1 MRVQKHLKQRI
12 LLFLFFACSIT
23 ISLPIKAHAEEKTK
37 VIRIGW
43 FESTFCYR
51 DSFGRRCGIDYE
63 YQHKISAYTG
73 WTYEYVED
81 SWPNLFQKLMAGEID
96 MLSDVSYTEERTESM
111 LFPDLP
117 MGTES
122 YYIYIDADNRTI
134 TAEDLST
141 FNGTKIGVNKGSVQE
156 GFLAGWIE
164 KNNLNV
170 EIVPLVDEEEASM
183 GMIDTGEIDGYAST
197 NTFGAKGKVAP
208 ACRIGSSDYYYAVN
222 KNRPDLLAELNYALA
237 AIQNEDPYFN
247 TRMSEEHL
255 YTTNTNAFLTSSQ
268 EDWLKEHGT
277 IRVGYRQDFLPFC
290 QTDKA
295 TGEMTG
301 ALKDYLAHAAYSLK
315 NSDIQFETIP
325 YASTES
331 ALEAMKAGKIDC
343 VFPVYLS
350 SYDSNETGVRLT
362 SPAMTTEVNTVMR
375 VANDQALSQE
385 SEVVFAV
392 NAGDVNTRTFIMEH
406 YPASSIVTCKN
417 NAEGFDLVS
426 SKKADC
432 VLVSNY
438 RLPAADEELKKNALY
453 SVPTGESIPF
463 SFAVNKDNR
472 ELYFILNKTVVM
484 TKREDMDS
492 ALASYMNTNPKVSL
506 GEFLR
511 DNWIWVLVLLTA
523 VFATILVLLYQKM
536 KAERTANE
544 QQRMLEEAA
553 KIAELKESI
562 TSLLDNMP
570 GMTFTKDAETG
581 VYLACNQAFA
591 EYAHKTSPAAV
602 TGLTDAELFDK
613 KTADHFVEEDKVALS
628 MDEPY
633 IFFEDVP
640 DAAGN
645 QRQLQTTKLKYTNT
659 AGKKCVLGICQD
671 VTDMVRIQ
679 RENATTKEAY
689 ETARSTGIIYTH
701 IAQALARGFNYLY
714 YTNLDSEEF
723 IEYRTEENGTLTE
736 VRRGYHFFEE
746 CRDYITKYIYQDDQA
761 SVEKTMNRRNLVK
774 ALDQDETVI
783 LTCRMVLESGVRYV
797 SMRISRMEDDDRFIV
812 IGISDIDDQM
822 RHQRAEERMKEEQIA
837 YARLSALAGDFL
849 CIYVV
854 VPESGW
860 YREFSAT
867 NQYETLMEKKEG
879 RDFFGTVRESAKRVT
894 YPDDLNRFL
903 STFTKEN
910 VMDEIERSGIF
921 TLSYRIMIEE
931 RPTYVQLKAAMVEEK
946 EGRRLVVGISDIDA
960 QVRQEEQYVQNL
972 SKARIEASI
981 DTLTGVKNRHA
992 YLMAEERLNEQIE
1005 QQNAPEFAVVILD
1018 VNDLKRVNDT
1028 EGHNAGDQY
1037 IRDACKVICDTF
1049 KHSPVFRIGG
1059 DEFAVIVQ
1067 GNDYQSIDQLI
1078 AQVKEHNETAKQN
1091 GCVVI
1096 ACGMSRYEGDDCVAP
1111 VFERADQLMYENKN
1125 DLKTEKTCE
1134 SV

>member
-1 MRVQKHLKQRI
+1 MRAQKQLKQLI
-12 LLFLFFACSIT
+12 LLFLFFACSVT

-51 DSFGRRCGIDYE
+51 DSFGRRGGIDYE

-81 SWPNLFQKLMAGEID
+81 SWPNLLQKLMAGEID

-183 GMIDTGEIDGYAST
+183 GMIDTGEIDGYALT
-197 NTFGAKGKVAP
+197 NTFGSKGKIVP

-222 KNRPDLLAELNYALA
+222 KNRPDILAELNYALA
-237 AIQNEDPYFN
+237 AIQAEDPYFN
-247 TRMSEEHL
+247 ARLSDEQL
-255 YTTNTNAFLTSSQ
+255 YTTKTNVFLTASQ
-268 EDWLKEHGT
+268 EDWLKEHGV
-277 IRVGYRQDFLPFC
+277 IRVGYRKDFLPFC
-290 QTDKA
+290 ETDRE

-301 ALKDYLAHAAYSLK
+301 ALKDYLAHAVNTLV
-315 NSDIQFETIP
+315 NPDIQFEAIP
-325 YASTES
+325 YASTET

-343 VFPVYLS
+343 VFPVYMS
-350 SYDSNETGVRLT
+350 SYDSDEMGIRLT
-362 SPAMTTEVNTVMR
+362 SPAMRTEVNAVMNVDDER
-375 VANDQALSQE
+375 ALSSE
-385 SEVVFAV
+385 SELVFAV
-392 NAGDVNTRTFIMEH
+392 NAGDVNTKTFIMEF

-417 NAEGFDLVS
+417 NAEGFEMVA
-426 SKKADC
+426 SKDADC

-438 RLPAADEELKKNALY
+438 RISDAEERMEKSTLY
-453 SVPTGESIPF
+453 SAPTGESIPF

-484 TKREDMDS
+484 TQNEDMDS
-492 ALASYMNTNPKVSL
+492 ALASYMNTNQKVSL

-511 DNWIWVLVLLTA
+511 DNWIWVLAVISA
-523 VFATILVLLYQKM
+523 VFITILVLLYQKLQ
-536 KAERTANE
+536 AERTANE
-544 QQRMLEEAA
+544 QERMLEEAA

-562 TSLLDNMP
+562 SSLLDNIP
-570 GMTFTKDAETG
+570 GMTFTKDARTG

-591 EYAHKTSPAAV
+591 EYAHRTSPQSV
-602 TGLTDAELFDK
+602 IGLTDAELFDK
-613 KTADHFVEEDKVALS
+613 KTAEHFVEEDQVALS

-633 IFFEDVP
+633 IFFEDVQ

-645 QRQLQTTKLKYTNT
+645 PRQLQTTKLKYTNDE
-659 AGKKCVLGICQD
+659 GKKCVLGFCQD

-679 RENATTKEAY
+679 RENATTREAY
-689 ETARSTGIIYTH
+689 ENARSTGIIYTH
-701 IAQALARGFNYLY
+701 IAQALARGFKYLY

-723 IEYRTEENGTLTE
+723 IEYRTEEDGTLTE
-736 VRRGYHFFEE
+736 QRRGFHFFEV
-746 CRDYITKYIYQDDQA
+746 CRDYIKNYIYQDDQA
-761 SVEKTMNRRNLVK
+761 ALEKAMNRKNLIA
-774 ALDQDETVI
+774 ALNQDEIVI
-783 LTCRMVLESGVRYV
+783 LTFRMMLENELRFV
-797 SMRISRMEDDDRFIV
+797 SLRVSRMEDDDRFIV

-822 RHQRAEERMKEEQIA
+822 KQRQLAERLKEEQIA
-837 YARLSALAGDFL
+837 YNRLSALTGDFL

-854 VPESGW
+854 EPSSGW
-860 YREFSAT
+860 YREFSST
-867 NQYETLMEKKEG
+867 TQYETLMEKKEG
-879 RDFFGTVRESAKRVT
+879 RGFFAATRESARRVI
-894 YPDDLNRFL
+894 YPEDLNRFL
-903 STFTKEN
+903 SAFTEEN
-910 VMDEIERSGIF
+910 IMAEIKRAGIF
-921 TLSYRIMIEE
+921 TLSYRLMIEK
-931 RPTYVQLKAAMVEEK
+931 RPVYVQLKAAMVEEK
-946 EGRRLVVGISDIDA
+946 AGPRLVVGISDIDA

-972 SKARIEASI
+972 SRARIEANI
-981 DTLTGVKNRHA
+981 DGLTGVKNRHA

-1005 QQNAPEFAVVILD
+1005 RHMSPEFAIVILD
-1018 VNDLKRVNDT
+1018 VNDLKRINDT
-1028 EGHNAGDQY
+1028 EGHSAGDQW
-1037 IRDACKVICDTF
+1037 IRNACKVICDVF
-1049 KHSPVFRIGG
+1049 NHSPVFRIGG
-1059 DEFAVIVQ
+1059 DEFTVIVQ
-1067 GNDYQSIDQLI
+1067 GTDYQNIDQLI
-1078 AQVKEHNETAKQN
+1078 TQVNEHNIEAQKN
-1091 GCVVI
+1091 GGVVI
-1096 ACGMSRYEGDDCVAP
+1096 ACGMSRYNGDDCVAP
-1111 VFERADQLMYENKN
+1111 VFERADQNMYDNKN
-1125 DLKTEKTCE
+1125 DLKTGKNCG